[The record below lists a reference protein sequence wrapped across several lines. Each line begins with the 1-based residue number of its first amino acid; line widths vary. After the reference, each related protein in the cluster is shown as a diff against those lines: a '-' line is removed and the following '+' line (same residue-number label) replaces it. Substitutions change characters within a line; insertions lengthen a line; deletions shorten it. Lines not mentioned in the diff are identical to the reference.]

1 MLSRLPIRRK
11 IALILLLP
19 VAVIVLLAWLRVG
32 STIGTSRRADQVTRL
47 TEFALR
53 GTTLAYELQ
62 KERGL
67 SLRWLLGG

>member
-1 MLSRLPIRRK
+1 MLSSLPIRRK

-19 VAVIVLLAWLRVG
+19 AAVIVLLAWLRVG
-32 STIGTSRRADQVTRL
+32 STIATSRGADRVTRL

-53 GTTLAYELQ
+53 GTTLVHQLQ

-67 SLRWLLGG
+67 